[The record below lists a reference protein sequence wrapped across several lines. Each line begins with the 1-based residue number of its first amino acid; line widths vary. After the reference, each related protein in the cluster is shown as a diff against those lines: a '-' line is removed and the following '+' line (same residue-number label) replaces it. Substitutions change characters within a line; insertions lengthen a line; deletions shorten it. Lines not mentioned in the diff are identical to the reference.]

1 MNLTTLPLLEPTIIG
16 IPSGNYDGS
25 SLDFVGNA
33 QIAVNY
39 YGGQGSIQTVTIS
52 VTDFVGD
59 IRLEATLNDSLAVNT
74 DQAKW
79 FETEQYLRLT
89 PGTQIYPVSIT
100 GNFTYMRARVLNFEA
115 GTINAITITY

>member
-1 MNLTTLPLLEPTIIG
+1 MNLTTLPLLESTVNG

-39 YGGQGSIQTVTIS
+39 YGGQGSLQTVTIS
-52 VTDFVGD
+52 VTNFTGD
-59 IRLEATLNDSLAVNT
+59 IQLEATLNDSLAVNT
-74 DQAKW
+74 DQAYW
-79 FETEQYLRLT
+79 FEVDQYLRLLPT
-89 PGTQIYPVSIT
+89 TQIYPVTLT
-100 GNFTYMRARVLNFEA
+100 GNFTYMRARILDFET

>member
-1 MNLTTLPLLEPTIIG
+1 MNLTTLPLLESTVNG

-33 QIAVNY
+33 QIAVSY

-52 VTDFVGD
+52 VTNFTGD

-74 DQAKW
+74 DQAYW
-79 FETEQYLRLT
+79 FEVDQYLKLL
-89 PGTQIYPVSIT
+89 PVTQIYPVTLT
-100 GNFTYMRARVLNFEA
+100 GNFTYMRARILDFET

>member
-1 MNLTTLPLLEPTIIG
+1 MNLTTLPLLESTVNG

-52 VTDFVGD
+52 VTNFTGD
-59 IRLEATLNDSLAVNT
+59 VRLEATLNDSLAVNT
-74 DQAKW
+74 DQAYW
-79 FETEQYLRLT
+79 FEVDQYLRLLPT
-89 PGTQIYPVSIT
+89 TQIYPVTLT
-100 GNFTYMRARVLNFEA
+100 GNFTYMRARILDFET

>member
-1 MNLTTLPLLEPTIIG
+1 MNLTTLPLLESTVNG

-52 VTDFVGD
+52 TTDFTGD

-74 DQAKW
+74 DQAYW
-79 FETEQYLRLT
+79 FEVDQYLRLM
-89 PGTQIYPVSIT
+89 PATQIYPVTLT
-100 GNFTYMRARVLNFEA
+100 GNFTYMRARILDFET

>member
-1 MNLTTLPLLEPTIIG
+1 MNLTTLPLLESTVNG

-25 SLDFVGNA
+25 SLNFVGNA

-52 VTDFVGD
+52 VTDFTGD

-74 DQAKW
+74 DQAYW
-79 FETEQYLRLT
+79 FEVDQYLRLT
-89 PGTQIYPVSIT
+89 PATQIYPVTLT
-100 GNFTYMRARVLNFEA
+100 GNFTYMRARILDFET

>member
-1 MNLTTLPLLEPTIIG
+1 MNLTTLPLLESTVNG
-16 IPSGNYDGS
+16 TPSGNYDGS

-39 YGGQGSIQTVTIS
+39 YGGQGSLQTVTIS
-52 VTDFVGD
+52 VTNFTGD

-74 DQAKW
+74 DQAYW
-79 FETEQYLRLT
+79 FEVDQYLRLLPT
-89 PGTQIYPVSIT
+89 TQIYPVTLT
-100 GNFTYMRARVLNFEA
+100 GNFTYMRARILDFET

>member
-1 MNLTTLPLLEPTIIG
+1 MNLTTLPLLESTVNG

-52 VTDFVGD
+52 VTNFTGD

-74 DQAKW
+74 DQAYW
-79 FETEQYLRLT
+79 FEVDQYLRLLPT
-89 PGTQIYPVSIT
+89 TQIYPVTLT
-100 GNFTYMRARVLNFEA
+100 GNFTYMRARILDFET

>member
-1 MNLTTLPLLEPTIIG
+1 MNLTTLPLLESTVNG

-39 YGGQGSIQTVTIS
+39 YGGQGSLQTVTIS
-52 VTDFVGD
+52 VTNFTGD
-59 IRLEATLNDSLAVNT
+59 IKLEATLNDSLAVNT
-74 DQAKW
+74 NQAYW
-79 FETEQYLRLT
+79 FEVDQYLRLLPT
-89 PGTQIYPVSIT
+89 TQIYPVTLT
-100 GNFTYMRARVLNFEA
+100 GNFTYMRARILDFET

>member
-1 MNLTTLPLLEPTIIG
+1 MNLTTLPLLESTTYG
-16 IPSGNYDGS
+16 VPSGNYDGS

-52 VTDFVGD
+52 ITDFTGD

-79 FETEQYLRLT
+79 FEVDQFLRLT
-89 PGTQIYPVSIT
+89 PGTQIYPASIT
-100 GNFTYMRARVLNFEA
+100 GNFTYMRVRVLNFES
-115 GTINAITITY
+115 GTINAVTLTY

>member
-1 MNLTTLPLLEPTIIG
+1 MNLTTLPLLESTVNG

-52 VTDFVGD
+52 TTDFTGD
-59 IRLEATLNDSLAVNT
+59 IRLEATLNDSQAVNT
-74 DQAKW
+74 DQAYW
-79 FETEQYLRLT
+79 FEVDQYLRLL
-89 PGTQIYPVSIT
+89 PSTQIYPVTLT
-100 GNFTYMRARVLNFEA
+100 GNFTYMRARILDFET

>member
-1 MNLTTLPLLEPTIIG
+1 MNLTTLPLLESTVNG

-39 YGGQGSIQTVTIS
+39 YGGQGSLQTVTIS
-52 VTDFVGD
+52 VTNFTGD

-74 DQAKW
+74 DQAYW
-79 FETEQYLRLT
+79 FEVDQYLRLT
-89 PGTQIYPVSIT
+89 PATQIYPVTLT
-100 GNFTYMRARVLNFEA
+100 GNFTYMRARILDFET

>member
-1 MNLTTLPLLEPTIIG
+1 MNLTTLPLLESTVNG

-52 VTDFVGD
+52 VTDFTGD

-74 DQAKW
+74 DQAYW
-79 FETEQYLRLT
+79 FEVDQYLRLT
-89 PGTQIYPVSIT
+89 PATQIYPVTLT
-100 GNFTYMRARVLNFEA
+100 GNFTYMRARILDFET

>member
-1 MNLTTLPLLEPTIIG
+1 MNLTTLPLLESTVNG

-39 YGGQGSIQTVTIS
+39 YGGQGSLQTVTIS
-52 VTDFVGD
+52 VTNFTGD

-74 DQAKW
+74 DQAYW
-79 FETEQYLRLT
+79 FEVDQYLRLLPT
-89 PGTQIYPVSIT
+89 TQIYPVTLT
-100 GNFTYMRARVLNFEA
+100 GNFTYMRARILDFET

>member
-1 MNLTTLPLLEPTIIG
+1 MNLTTLPLLESTVNG

-39 YGGQGSIQTVTIS
+39 YGGQGSLQTVTIS
-52 VTDFVGD
+52 VTNFTGD

-74 DQAKW
+74 NQAYW
-79 FETEQYLRLT
+79 FEVDQYLRLLPT
-89 PGTQIYPVSIT
+89 TQIYPVTLT
-100 GNFTYMRARVLNFEA
+100 GNFTYMRARILDFET